1 MRKKIVTLA
10 LSTIMLLST
19 ISSSSALET
28 LDRIN
33 GKNNYETA
41 AKIAD
46 KKDYSSVVLVN
57 MDSTTADGLSA
68 AALAGCKNGVILL
81 TSKNSMPAETKSKL
95 DVVSNVYLIG
105 KENAISKSIEE
116 DLVSKGKTVTRIGGD
131 DRYETS
137 YKVAKEVM
145 NTVGSLDKVFIANG
159 VKGEADVVSASPI
172 AYRDKAPVLL
182 TNGKTLKQD
191 LKEVANSANARYIVG
206 GTDVVKNSVMNS
218 INYSKRIS
226 GNNRFSTNK
235 KIVDEFYS
243 NPKSFN
249 IVDTTDYT
257 MAIVACSISTETP
270 VALVDY
276 RHDPL
281 VLKNAERMTA
291 IGRITDNTISKAIG
305 YSGGFNKF
313 KYDWT
318 KSGYIAHALGGIDG
332 KTYTN
337 SPQALEHNYKKGFR
351 VFEVDLDLSSDGEV
365 IAWHSFDKKS
375 LKDMGIPEKY
385 ATNKP
390 TASEFKKIKSYGKY
404 DTMLF
409 RDVISY
415 MRKYQ
420 DIYMVIDLKQAEDD
434 KVRKIYNEIV
444 NQASGDYSLLNR
456 IIPQIYRAS
465 IYNEVMKIYNF
476 KSAAFTCY
484 KMDKI
489 DENEITNYCA
499 MNGIKVLTVDYRFF
513 TPSLVEKCNAR
524 GIKLYMN
531 TYNDINEVNKY
542 KKKGVYGFFTDFL
555 TP

>member
-385 ATNKP
+385 AINKP

-465 IYNEVMKIYNF
+465 TYNEVMKIYNF

>member
-465 IYNEVMKIYNF
+465 TYNEVMKIYNF